1 MIIGLQHLHS
11 GLRYVVL
18 LFLVISIVVAFV
30 GRNKGS
36 FKGLKTVALVALASA
51 HLQLVIGLALYF
63 LKNWHLAFTIDGFMK
78 APHTRFFAVEH
89 LSMMLLA
96 IILITVGYSS
106 AKRMTDVARQHRR
119 ILVFYLVALVLIFAS
134 IPWPFRT
141 DLGYYGWF

>member
-18 LFLVISIVVAFV
+18 LFLVISIVVAFI
-30 GRNKGS
+30 GRNNGS

-51 HLQLVIGLALYF
+51 HLQLIIGLSLYF
-63 LKNWHLAFTIDGFMK
+63 LKDWHLAFTIDGFMK
-78 APHTRFFAVEH
+78 APNLRFFAVEH

-119 ILVFYLVALVLIFAS
+119 ILVFYLVALVLILAS

-141 DLGYYGWF
+141 DLGSYGWF

>member
-36 FKGLKTVALVALASA
+36 FKGLKTVALVAMASA
-51 HLQLVIGLALYF
+51 HLQLVIGLALYY
-63 LKNWHLAFTIDGFMK
+63 LNNWSLYLSPEGMK
-78 APHTRFFAVEH
+78 VPRTRFFAVEH

-96 IILITVGYSS
+96 IILITIGYSS